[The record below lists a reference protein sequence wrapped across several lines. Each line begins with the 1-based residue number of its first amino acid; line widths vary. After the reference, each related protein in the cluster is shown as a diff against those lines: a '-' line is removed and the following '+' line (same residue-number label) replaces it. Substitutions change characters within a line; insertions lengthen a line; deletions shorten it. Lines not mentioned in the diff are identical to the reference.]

1 MDSTT
6 WDARYAERD
15 LVWSAGPNV
24 FVEQVAAQ
32 LTPGRALDLA
42 AGEGRNAIWLAEQ
55 GWEATAVDFSRVALE
70 RAQRIAGERL
80 GELAADRL
88 HVVQADLLSYQ
99 PPAQAFDLV
108 IVVYLQV
115 AADQRR
121 PVLRAAARAVAPGG
135 HLLVVAHDSRN
146 LTDGVGGPQDPAVLY
161 TAADV
166 VEDLHGGP
174 LEVVRAET
182 VTRAVST
189 DAGERHALDCLVL
202 AVLPA

>member
-166 VEDLHGGP
+166 VEDLQGGP

>member
-1 MDSTT
+1 VDSTT

-32 LTPGRALDLA
+32 LTPGRVLDLA

-108 IVVYLQV
+108 LVVYLQV
-115 AADQRR
+115 AVDQRR
-121 PVLRAAARAVAPGG
+121 PVLRAAAQGVAPGG
-135 HLLVVAHDSRN
+135 HLLVIAHDSRN
-146 LTDGVGGPQDPAVLY
+146 LADGVGGPQDPSVLY

-202 AVLPA
+202 AVRPA

>member
-1 MDSTT
+1 VDSTT

-24 FVEQVAAQ
+24 FVEQVATQ

-108 IVVYLQV
+108 MVVYLQV
-115 AADQRR
+115 AADERR
-121 PVLRAAARAVAPGG
+121 PVLRAASRAVAPGG
-135 HLLVVAHDSRN
+135 HLLVIAHDSRN
-146 LTDGVGGPQDPAVLY
+146 LADGVGGPQDPAVLY

-202 AVLPA
+202 ATLPA

>member
-166 VEDLHGGP
+166 VEDMQGGP

-189 DAGERHALDCLVL
+189 DAGERHAFDCLVL
-202 AVLPA
+202 AVRPA

>member
-24 FVEQVAAQ
+24 FVEQVAAR

-55 GWEATAVDFSRVALE
+55 GWASTAVDFSRVALA

-108 IVVYLQV
+108 LVVYLQV
-115 AADQRR
+115 AADERR
-121 PVLRAAARAVAPGG
+121 PVLRAAARGVAPGG
-135 HLLVVAHDSRN
+135 HLLVIAHDSRN
-146 LTDGVGGPQDPAVLY
+146 LTEGVGGPQDPAALY
-161 TAADV
+161 TADDV

-182 VTRAVST
+182 VTRAVSSDT
-189 DAGERHALDCLVL
+189 GERHALDCLVL
-202 AVLPA
+202 ATLPA

>member
-15 LVWSAGPNV
+15 LVWSAGPNA

-88 HVVQADLLSYQ
+88 HVLQADLLSYQ
-99 PPAQAFDLV
+99 PPAGAFDLV

-146 LTDGVGGPQDPAVLY
+146 LAEGVGGPQDPAVLY

-166 VEDLHGGP
+166 VEDLQGGP

-182 VTRAVST
+182 VTRTVST

-202 AVLPA
+202 ASLPA

>member
-24 FVEQVAAQ
+24 FVEQVTAQ

-108 IVVYLQV
+108 MVVYLQV

-121 PVLRAAARAVAPGG
+121 PVLRAAAQGVAPGG
-135 HLLVVAHDSRN
+135 HLLVIAHDSRN
-146 LTDGVGGPQDPAVLY
+146 LADGVGGPQDPSVLY

-189 DAGERHALDCLVL
+189 DAGERHAFDCLVL
-202 AVLPA
+202 AVRPA

>member
-166 VEDLHGGP
+166 VEDLQGGP

-202 AVLPA
+202 AALPA